1 MTEAEWL
8 ACADPVPM
16 LDLVSGTAAG
26 RKLRLFAAACS
37 RRVWG
42 RLDDLGRAAVEVAE
56 QYADGLAGADAL
68 RAARLACRGAGAA
81 AAWYAAATRPAVAA
95 RNAALSALAG
105 ADPVAERAAQTEL
118 LRCVLGNP
126 FRPVATNPAW
136 LTPTVVSLAE
146 GIYADRAY
154 DRLPVLADALRDAGC
169 EDPDVVSHC
178 RGPGSHV
185 RGCWVVDLVL
195 GRE

>member
-37 RRVWG
+37 RRAWD

-56 QYADGLAGADAL
+56 QFADGRAGADAL
-68 RAARLACRGAGAA
+68 RAARLACRGAGSA

-105 ADPVAERAAQTEL
+105 PDPAAERAAQTEL

-185 RGCWVVDLVL
+185 RGCWVMDLVL

>member
-1 MTEAEWL
+1 VTEAEWL
-8 ACADPVPM
+8 ECRDPLPM
-16 LDLVSGTAAG
+16 LDLVSGTAGG

-37 RRVWG
+37 RRAWG
-42 RLDDLGRAAVEVAE
+42 RLDDLGRAAVEAAE
-56 QYADGLAGADAL
+56 QFADGLAGADAL

-105 ADPVAERAAQTEL
+105 ADPRAERAAQAGL

-126 FRPVATNPAW
+126 FRPVTVGLTW
-136 LTPTVVSLAE
+136 LTPAVVALARHVYE
-146 GIYADRAY
+146 SGDFTPMAT
-154 DRLPVLADALRDAGC
+154 LADALQDAGC
-169 EDPDVVSHC
+169 DNDEVLDHC
-178 RGPGSHV
+178 CNPGPHA

-195 GRE
+195 GKG

>member
-8 ACADPVPM
+8 GCADPVPM
-16 LDLVSGTAAG
+16 LDLVSGTAGG

-37 RRVWG
+37 RRAWD
-42 RLDDLGRAAVEVAE
+42 RLDDLGRAAVEAAE
-56 QYADGLAGADAL
+56 AFADGSAGADAL

-105 ADPVAERAAQTEL
+105 AADPRAERAAQAGL

-126 FRPVATNPAW
+126 SRPAAVDRAW
-136 LTPTVVSLAE
+136 LTPAAVALA
-146 GIYADRAY
+146 R
-154 DRLPVLADALRDAGC
+154 RLYESRDSTPVPL
-169 EDPDVVSHC
+169 
-178 RGPGSHV
+178 
-185 RGCWVVDLVL
+185 
-195 GRE
+195 